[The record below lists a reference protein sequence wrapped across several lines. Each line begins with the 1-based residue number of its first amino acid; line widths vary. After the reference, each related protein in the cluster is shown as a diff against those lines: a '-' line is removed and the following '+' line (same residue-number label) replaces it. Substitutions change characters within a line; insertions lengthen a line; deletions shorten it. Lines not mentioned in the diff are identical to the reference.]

1 MYRAKLALYFP
12 SCILKSSWIRSKL
25 LFGPVS
31 LYDRNSSAEIT
42 SNPKYQLIR
51 PCLAK
56 SDREVKVNSRV
67 HRDVSSTYTLT
78 LLARPYDP
86 DDFSAMSNSTL
97 PSVDGIVSGKS
108 NPLVG
113 LAVTALNAI
122 LYVLDQFKNL
132 VTWCT
137 LTFPGYVHQI

>member
-1 MYRAKLALYFP
+1 
-12 SCILKSSWIRSKL
+12 
-25 LFGPVS
+25 
-31 LYDRNSSAEIT
+31 
-42 SNPKYQLIR
+42 
-51 PCLAK
+51 
-56 SDREVKVNSRV
+56 
-67 HRDVSSTYTLT
+67 
-78 LLARPYDP
+78 
-86 DDFSAMSNSTL
+86 MSNSTL

>member
-1 MYRAKLALYFP
+1 
-12 SCILKSSWIRSKL
+12 
-25 LFGPVS
+25 
-31 LYDRNSSAEIT
+31 
-42 SNPKYQLIR
+42 
-51 PCLAK
+51 
-56 SDREVKVNSRV
+56 
-67 HRDVSSTYTLT
+67 
-78 LLARPYDP
+78 
-86 DDFSAMSNSTL
+86 MSNSTL

-137 LTFPGYVHQI
+137 LTFPGYVHTMPEISKGISADD